1 MSRYFHVGQQ
11 VSLPMNMSRVRA
23 SFKSKSD
30 DVLPI
35 VIGRLGGQTADK
47 ALEVGAT
54 GKFTAIGTLVS
65 SDSTPAPTLALQE
78 QQATL
83 KLYLNGKVEQF
94 WLREDGKGVIFLMAA
109 STRAEVAELV
119 QKLPYSQA
127 GAIRFDL
134 IPVGPMMPFI
144 WLLDDG
150 LVHGP

>member
-1 MSRYFHVGQQ
+1 MMSFRS
-11 VSLPMNMSRVRA
+11 SLGA
-23 SFKSKSD
+23 
-30 DVLPI
+30 LGLG
-35 VIGRLGGQTADK
+35 VIAVIAISQTALGQTADK

-54 GKFTAIGTLVS
+54 AKFIAIGILVS
-65 SDSTPAPTLALQE
+65 PDSTPAPTLALQE

-119 QKLPYSQA
+119 RKLPYSQA